1 MIQLKLKLNSDKPS
15 TVYSLNGKS
24 YRLIPGTNVLNLEYE
39 DYVSLAKA
47 LAITPVD
54 KPSKEHKEDKAVED
68 HKEDAQPEIKDA
80 GPVHNDSAAEQ
91 PSDDNVNDDSVN
103 NDIAEN
109 DISENEL
116 DTVADV
122 VDNNTSSEAANT
134 VNEAVDYSSWSYT
147 KLKSEYKRIT
157 GNACKLKKEEVI
169 AFLQE
174 NANNVE

>member
-1 MIQLKLKLNSDKPS
+1 MAIKLKKDVININD
-15 TVYSLNGKS
+15 
-24 YRLIPGTNVLNLEYE
+24 VLNLEYE

-54 KPSKEHKEDKAVED
+54 KPSKEPKEDKAVED
-68 HKEDAQPEIKDA
+68 RKEDIQPETKDA
-80 GPVHNDSAAEQ
+80 ETTHNDAVEQ
-91 PSDDNVNDDSVN
+91 PSNDTINDDSVN
-103 NDIAEN
+103 NDTVEN
-109 DISENEL
+109 DLSKNEL
-116 DTVADV
+116 DTVADA
-122 VDNNTSSEAANT
+122 VDNNTVSEVAST
-134 VNEAVDYSSWSYT
+134 VNEAVDYNSWSYT